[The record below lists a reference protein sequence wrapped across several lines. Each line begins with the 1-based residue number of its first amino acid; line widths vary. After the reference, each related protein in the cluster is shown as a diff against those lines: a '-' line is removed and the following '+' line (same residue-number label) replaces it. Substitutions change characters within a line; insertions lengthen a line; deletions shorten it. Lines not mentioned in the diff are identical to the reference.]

1 MGRHPPPKLGILPT
15 LAQVI
20 SSRSGAGDREVARCA
35 EALGAGA
42 LVVLPTETVYGVA
55 AIATSRPAMAA
66 LRALQAH
73 DGNTWHAPDA
83 RRVIDAAG
91 LHHPAHIRLLERLTP
106 GGVRF
111 LLETDQARFADEPD
125 GVFRF
130 DGCLCVRVPDHAFTA
145 RVLAAVPAP
154 VAIGRVPDFI
164 SARGRVLDAPD
175 LSAALDRAGVA
186 LALEDGPTRL
196 GSVSTPIRLTRAGGY
211 RVLSEGAVDG
221 RTIDQAMKRVILFVC
236 SGNTCRSPMAEAI
249 ARDLFDKNPPSNMPL
264 IAESAGTSAFDGD
277 AAAPEGDLALRH
289 LGIQPQ
295 PHRSRTLTRE
305 MIRGAEVVYA
315 MTKGHR
321 ASILKMVPE
330 AEGKVELLSPAGKD
344 IPDPI
349 GSGLEVYIST
359 AEAIRAGILHRF
371 RARKLV
377 EAQT

>member
-1 MGRHPPPKLGILPT
+1 M
-15 LAQVI
+15 
-20 SSRSGAGDREVARCA
+20 ARCA
-35 EALGAGA
+35 VALDAGD

-55 AIATSRPAMAA
+55 ALSTSAPAMAA
-66 LRALQAH
+66 LRALQSN

-83 RRVIDAAG
+83 RRVIDAAA
-91 LHHPAHIRLLERLTP
+91 LHHPAHLRLLERLTP

-111 LLETDQARFADEPD
+111 LIETDQARFADEPD
-125 GVFRF
+125 GMFRF
-130 DGCLCVRVPDHAFTA
+130 DGCLCVRIPDHALTA
-145 RVLAAVPAP
+145 RVLAAVPVP
-154 VAIGRVPDFI
+154 VAIGRVPNFV
-164 SARGRVLDAPD
+164 SSRGRVLDASD
-175 LSAALDRAGVA
+175 LPAALDRAGIA
-186 LALEDGPTRL
+186 LALDDGPTRL

-211 RVLSEGAVDG
+211 RILGEGAVDG

-249 ARDLFDKNPPSNMPL
+249 ARDLFDRNPPSNMPL
-264 IAESAGTSAFDGD
+264 VALSAGTSAFDGD
-277 AAAPEGDLALRH
+277 GSTPEGDQALRH
-289 LGIQPQ
+289 LGVQPQ

-305 MIRGAEVVYA
+305 MIESAEVIYA

-321 ASILKMVPE
+321 ASILKLVPG

-377 EAQT
+377 EALS